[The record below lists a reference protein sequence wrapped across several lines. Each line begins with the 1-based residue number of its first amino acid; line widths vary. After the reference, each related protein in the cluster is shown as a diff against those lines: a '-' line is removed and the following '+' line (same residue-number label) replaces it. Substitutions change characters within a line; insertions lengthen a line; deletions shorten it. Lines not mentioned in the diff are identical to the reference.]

1 MSTHSTFPDP
11 KQMTRMSKSAS
22 IMGYEIV
29 DLAGFLDVVE
39 AQAQRQRRELAEL
52 SKSARAILGAN
63 EESRSALIDLS
74 ESSDAT
80 AQEIYSSAEAMRDVG
95 EKTRGVAEWV
105 QELGAR
111 TETVS
116 STLKAVKKNNS
127 QIASISMQVN
137 TLAINAKIEAAHAGD
152 AGRGFAVVAE
162 AINELSQHTKAAAAQ
177 ISTNIEALSEWMAK
191 LGVEAHEVAAMA
203 SHVLEHSSSTDQAL
217 GRMEQSVA
225 ATHDLAQRI
234 KTRAETVGST
244 VAAFEP
250 VLNGLEESATATAG
264 GIEEAHGRIQSLIDT
279 SETIVQASAGLSGLT
294 ADSKFIDYVQ
304 TAAATASA
312 ALSNAVETGQISL
325 PKMFD
330 TGYRPI
336 PNSDPEQVLTAFTT
350 LMDAVM
356 PDIQE
361 PAVQFDPK
369 VVFCAAVDKN
379 GYLPTH
385 NYKFSHPQGDDPV
398 WNMANCRNR
407 RIFADRVGLKAG
419 RNTEPFL
426 LQVYRRDMG
435 GGDFV
440 MMKDLS
446 APIMIQGRHWGGLRL
461 AYTF

>member
-1 MSTHSTFPDP
+1 MSTHSIFPDP
-11 KQMTRMSKSAS
+11 KQMARMSKSAS

-39 AQAQRQRRELAEL
+39 EQAKRQRRELADL
-52 SKSARAILGAN
+52 SASARAILGAN
-63 EESRSALIDLS
+63 LEARTAITELTQ
-74 ESSDAT
+74 SSDTTAT
-80 AQEIYSSAEAMRDVG
+80 EMHNSAEMMRDVG
-95 EKTRGVAEWV
+95 EKTRDVAEWV

-111 TETVS
+111 TQTIS
-116 STLKAVKKNNS
+116 GTLKAVKKNNS

-137 TLAINAKIEAAHAGD
+137 TLAINAKIEAARAGD
-152 AGRGFAVVAE
+152 SGRGFAVVAD

-177 ISTNIEALSEWMAK
+177 ITTNIEALSEWIAQ
-191 LGVEAHEVAAMA
+191 LGAETRDVAALA
-203 SHVLEHSSSTDQAL
+203 THVLEHSSSTDQAL
-217 GRMEQSVA
+217 GRMEQSVS
-225 ATHDLAQRI
+225 ATHEQAEKI
-234 KTRAETVGST
+234 KLRAETVGSA

-250 VLNGLEESATATAG
+250 VLAGLEDSATATAN
-264 GIEEAHGRIQSLIDT
+264 GIGEAHGRIQSLVDT
-279 SETIVQASAGLSGLT
+279 SETIVQASAGMSGVT
-294 ADSKFIDYVQ
+294 ADTKFIKYVK
-304 TAAATASA
+304 TAASSASTA
-312 ALSNAVETGQISL
+312 LTQAVDSGRISL
-325 PKMFD
+325 AQMFD
-330 TGYRPI
+330 TRYQQV
-336 PNSDPEQVLTAFTT
+336 PNSNPEQVMTAFTA

-361 PAVQFDPK
+361 PALQFDAK
-369 VVFCAAVDKN
+369 VVFCAAVDQN

-385 NYKFSHPQGDDPV
+385 NRKFAHPQGDDPV
-398 WNMANCRNR
+398 WNMGNCRNR

-446 APIMIQGRHWGGLRL
+446 APIMIKGRHWGGLRL

>member
-1 MSTHSTFPDP
+1 MSTHSRFPDP

-39 AQAQRQRRELAEL
+39 AQASRQRRELAEL
-52 SKSARAILGAN
+52 GKSARAILGAN
-63 EESRSALIDLS
+63 KEARTAIIELTQN
-74 ESSDAT
+74 SDST
-80 AQEIYSSAEAMRDVG
+80 AQKMRSSAELMRDVG
-95 EKTRGVAEWV
+95 EKTRKVAEWV

-116 STLKAVKKNNS
+116 GTLKAVKKNNS

-137 TLAINAKIEAAHAGD
+137 TLAINAKIEAARAGD
-152 AGRGFAVVAE
+152 AGRGFVVVAN
-162 AINELSQHTKAAAAQ
+162 AINELSQNTKAAAAQ
-177 ISTNIEALSEWMAK
+177 ISTNIEALTEWIAE
-191 LGVEAHEVAAMA
+191 LGAETREISAMA
-203 SHVLEHSSSTDQAL
+203 THVLEDSSSTDQAL
-217 GRMEQSVA
+217 GHMEQSVN
-225 ATHDLAQRI
+225 ATNELAQRI
-234 KTRAETVGST
+234 QKRAETVGAT

-250 VLNGLEESATATAG
+250 VLKGLEDSATATAS
-264 GIEEAHGRIQSLIDT
+264 GIEVAHERIESLVDT

-304 TAAATASA
+304 RAASVASDALTAA
-312 ALSNAVETGQISL
+312 LENGRISL

-330 TGYRPI
+330 SNYVVI
-336 PNSDPEQVLTAFTT
+336 QNSNPEQVMTNFTA

-361 PAVQFDPK
+361 PAVDFDPK
-369 VVFCAAVDKN
+369 VVFCAAIDKN

-385 NYKFSHPQGDDPV
+385 NHKFSHPQSDDPI
-398 WNMANCRNR
+398 WNTANCRNR
-407 RIFADRVGLKAG
+407 RIFGDRVGLKAG

-435 GGDFV
+435 GGEFV